1 MHRHGNPMSM
11 VASRNKLHN
20 LATSNL
26 ILPVKA
32 IVLGEDL
39 NRRLTN
45 ECGSTDINVA
55 NATMAF
61 GVS

>member
-1 MHRHGNPMSM
+1 MSM

>member
-1 MHRHGNPMSM
+1 MST
-11 VASRNKLHN
+11 VASITKLHN
-20 LATSNL
+20 LAGNL

-45 ECGSTDINVA
+45 ECGSADINFA

-61 GVS
+61 GVSW